1 MVKQTIYDPFTKITP
16 FEKNII
22 SRFLVKNQEVG
33 NLQQTKITAALEAAV
48 KDIPSFGG
56 FIMTMSDEAELI
68 AVVVVNHTGM
78 ERFGPGHIISYY
90 ATHKAHRNVGI
101 GRNLLA
107 NTIRKL
113 KGNVSLHLPLNN
125 PDSELFQ
132 ELGFEAAQV
141 ELQLIQRKKI
151 SKNNTSKIA

>member
-16 FEKNII
+16 FEKNAI

-33 NLQQTKITAALEAAV
+33 NLQQIKISAALEAAV

-56 FIMTMSDEAELI
+56 FIMTMSDEDELI

-78 ERFGPGHIISYY
+78 ERFGPGHIISYF

-101 GRNLLA
+101 GRKLLA
-107 NTIRKL
+107 NTISRL
-113 KGNVSLHLPLNN
+113 KGNVSLHLPLQN
-125 PDSELFQ
+125 PDAELFQ
-132 ELGFEAAQV
+132 ELGFRAAQV
-141 ELQLIQRKKI
+141 ELQLTQRRET